1 MRKQLLAP
9 IACAMAVCL
18 ALFGCGESAPAEPE
32 ATEEVVEE
40 AIEEV
45 AEPDGSEYVGTWEL
59 YEMKDEDEVI
69 SHEDLMATKDAAD
82 SYVYLVVNED
92 GSFDLDVFGTVTS
105 GTWEPSDDGSL
116 SVDYQGEKV
125 TISMDDE
132 GKLTLTESDAPMVF
146 TRIDP
151 SERLSNDGGATSP
164 FDPSYDGSAFVGTW
178 TIYDLTS
185 GEDSISHDG
194 ILSLMEDEGF
204 YYRLVINDDGTCA
217 LESSYGGDTTDVWGM
232 TSETTAQIST
242 GAGAVAVSL
251 DDEGL
256 LRLDLADG
264 SHQRFER
271 AE

>member
-1 MRKQLLAP
+1 MRRQLLAP

-18 ALFGCGESAPAEPE
+18 ALVGCGESAPAEPE

-59 YEMKDEDEVI
+59 YEMHNGDEAT
-69 SHEDLMATKDAAD
+69 SHEDLMAAKDAAGT
-82 SYVYLVVNED
+82 SIYLVINED
-92 GSFDLDVFGTVTS
+92 GSAELDVYGTVMS
-105 GTWEPSDDGSL
+105 GTWEPGDDGSL
-116 SVDYQGEKV
+116 SMTFNGKTATV
-125 TISMDDE
+125 SMVEE
-132 GKLTLTESDAPMVF
+132 GKLTFSDESISPTFVQ
-146 TRIDP
+146 IDP
-151 SERLSNDGGATSP
+151 SERLSSDGAAVSP

-178 TIYDLTS
+178 NIYDLTS
-185 GEDSISHDG
+185 GESSMSHDG

-217 LESSYGGDTTDVWGM
+217 LESSYGGEGTDVWGM
-232 TSETTAQIST
+232 TSETTAQIGT
-242 GAGAVAVSL
+242 GSDAVAVSF
-251 DDEGL
+251 DEEGL

-264 SHQRFER
+264 SYQRFER